1 MIKITEEKLMLLNEL
16 LKASKWSNEQVF
28 FRLSKD
34 YSDDCKLSILELLE
48 TKGGRERVRG
58 VIRNLKADD

>member
-1 MIKITEEKLMLLNEL
+1 MLLNEL
-16 LKASKWSNEQVF
+16 LKASKWSGKQAF

-48 TKGGRERVRG
+48 TKGGRERVRSL
-58 VIRNLKADD
+58 IRNLKADD